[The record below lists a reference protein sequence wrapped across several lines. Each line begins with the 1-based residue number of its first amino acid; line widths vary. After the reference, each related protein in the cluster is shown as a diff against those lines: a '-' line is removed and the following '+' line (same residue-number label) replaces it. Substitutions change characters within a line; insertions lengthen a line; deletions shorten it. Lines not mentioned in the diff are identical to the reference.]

1 MTCTR
6 ETPCGGLLK
15 TVLVATD
22 FILEECIGSAHSYRT
37 GAPALE
43 VVEPE
48 RGRYAHLDKLEPGAH
63 RRCGGCG
70 KDIEKVRG
78 PGALFCCACAVLRK
92 HGPRP
97 CWYCAQSK
105 NGPCSRHGGPPPED
119 RDRIASLAY
128 YHRKRSA

>member
-1 MTCTR
+1 M
-6 ETPCGGLLK
+6 
-15 TVLVATD
+15 LVATD

-37 GAPALE
+37 GAQALA

-48 RGRYAHLDKLEPGAH
+48 RGRYAHLGKLEPGAH

-70 KDIEKVRG
+70 EDIEKVRG